1 MRFIFLLGLSGCLGM
16 LPNPTPMTSLRDELP
31 GGGAKCLVVF
41 LPGAGDSAA
50 DFERHGFVGALR
62 EKGLSVDIVS
72 AQATLGYYVKGG
84 VLERL
89 SADVIGPAR
98 AKGYQQTW
106 LMGMSMGGMGTLI
119 YSRAHPDEVNGVLAL
134 APYLG
139 ERELIEEIQAAGGL
153 AAWNGAGDGDE
164 RALWR
169 WLKGVSSKQERGPTS
184 TSAGAR
190 RIACA
195 WVTPC
200 SARCSRRTTSSP
212 CRAVTSGRRGRSCSR
227 RSSPTRTSRAAAG
240 DSRKKWGQAA
250 FPRWARPALEGKAA
264 CPHFFSAS

>member
-1 MRFIFLLGLSGCLGM
+1 MRFVFLLGLSGCLGM
-16 LPNPTPMTSLRDELP
+16 LPNPTPMTALRDELP

-106 LMGMSMGGMGTLI
+106 LMGVSMGGMGTLI
-119 YSRAHPDEVNGVLAL
+119 YSRAHPDEVHGVLAL

-169 WLKGVSSKQERGPTS
+169 WLQGVSSKQEHGPDLYVGWGTEDRLRVGD
-184 TSAGAR
+184 ALLGAVLPKDHV
-190 RIACA
+190 ITVPGGHK
-195 WVTPC
+195 W
-200 SARCSRRTTSSP
+200 TTWKKVLDRFLRDSEF
-212 CRAVTSGRRGRSCSR
+212 TRSC
-227 RSSPTRTSRAAAG
+227 G
-240 DSRKKWGQAA
+240 N
-250 FPRWARPALEGKAA
+250 
-264 CPHFFSAS
+264 

>member
-1 MRFIFLLGLSGCLGM
+1 MRVLLLLSLSGCLGL
-16 LPNPTPMTSLRDELP
+16 LPNPTPMTSVRDELP

-106 LMGMSMGGMGTLI
+106 LIGMSMGGMGTLI

-139 ERELIEEIQAAGGL
+139 ERELIDEIKGAGGL
-153 AAWNGAGDGDE
+153 AAWEGAGAGDE

-169 WLKGVSSKQERGPTS
+169 WLKAVSSGQERGPELYVGWGTEDRL
-184 TSAGAR
+184 GAADAMLGAVLPSDHV
-190 RIACA
+190 ITVPGGHK
-195 WVTPC
+195 W
-200 SARCSRRTTSSP
+200 TTWKKVLEAFLLDSNF
-212 CRAVTSGRRGRSCSR
+212 TRSC
-227 RSSPTRTSRAAAG
+227 
-240 DSRKKWGQAA
+240 
-250 FPRWARPALEGKAA
+250 GK
-264 CPHFFSAS
+264 